1 VNERIAAAFESEGA
15 DAWFKDDAHARFLK
29 DRVTDASEWEKVTDI
44 LDVWVDS
51 GSTHAFVL
59 EKRPDLR
66 WPADVYLEGSDQHR
80 GWFHSSLL
88 ESCGTRGR
96 APYDTVITHGFT
108 MAEDGRKMSKSLGN
122 QVFPQD
128 VIKQSGADILRLW
141 VASTDYVDDQRIGPE
156 ILKSNVE
163 AYRKLRNTLRY
174 ILGALDGWDEAERL
188 PPKDMPELERYIL
201 HQLAELHSSLLA
213 GYRSYDFKQVVAA
226 LINFMNVDLSAFYLD
241 IRKDSLYC
249 DAPSSNRRRA
259 CRTVMD
265 QLFHC
270 LSTWL
275 APILCFTAE
284 EVWLSRFKGER
295 SSVHLM
301 QFAAPPAE
309 WMDQDLAAKWE
320 KIREVRRVITGA
332 LEIERQVKKTIGSSL
347 EAAPEIHVADQDM
360 LAMLK
365 DIDIAE
371 MAITSDAKLTEGAGP
386 ADAFRLD
393 DVKGVAVLFRPAQG
407 RKCAR
412 SWKISPEVGSD
423 KEFPDI
429 TPRDA
434 DAVREWQKRHNKML
448 FG

>member
-1 VNERIAAAFESEGA
+1 V
-15 DAWFKDDAHARFLK
+15 WF
-29 DRVTDASEWEKVTDI
+29 
-44 LDVWVDS
+44 DS

-59 EKRPDLR
+59 ENRPDLR

-96 APYDTVITHGFT
+96 APYNTVITHGFT

-163 AYRKLRNTLRY
+163 AYRKQRNTLRY
-174 ILGALDGWDEAERL
+174 ILGALEGWDEKERL
-188 PPKDMPELERYIL
+188 HPKDMPELERYIL
-201 HQLAELHSSLLA
+201 HKLAEVHASVLQGFRA
-213 GYRSYDFKQVVAA
+213 YDFKQVVAT

-241 IRKDSLYC
+241 IRKDALYC
-249 DAPSSNRRRA
+249 DAPSSKRRRA

-270 LSTWL
+270 LATWL

-284 EVWLSRFKGER
+284 EVWLSRFKGEK

-301 QFAAPPAE
+301 QFATPPGEWADAE
-309 WMDQDLAAKWE
+309 LAAKWE
-320 KIREVRRVITGA
+320 KIRDVRRVITGA

-347 EAAPEIHVADQDM
+347 EAAPEVHVAD
-360 LAMLK
+360 K
-365 DIDIAE
+365 DILAVLKGVDLAE
-371 MAITSDAKLTEGAGP
+371 MAITSDAKLIEGEGP
-386 ADAFRLD
+386 QEAFRLD
-393 DVKGVAVLFRPAQG
+393 DVKGVAVVFKPAQG

-412 SWKISPEVGSD
+412 SWKITPEVGSD

-434 DAVREWQKRHNKML
+434 DAVREWQKRHDKKL
-448 FG
+448 FA

>member
-1 VNERIAAAFESEGA
+1 
-15 DAWFKDDAHARFLK
+15 
-29 DRVTDASEWEKVTDI
+29 
-44 LDVWVDS
+44 
-51 GSTHAFVL
+51 
-59 EKRPDLR
+59 
-66 WPADVYLEGSDQHR
+66 
-80 GWFHSSLL
+80 
-88 ESCGTRGR
+88 
-96 APYDTVITHGFT
+96 
-108 MAEDGRKMSKSLGN
+108 
-122 QVFPQD
+122 
-128 VIKQSGADILRLW
+128 
-141 VASTDYVDDQRIGPE
+141 
-156 ILKSNVE
+156 
-163 AYRKLRNTLRY
+163 
-174 ILGALDGWDEAERL
+174 
-188 PPKDMPELERYIL
+188 
-201 HQLAELHSSLLA
+201 
-213 GYRSYDFKQVVAA
+213 
-226 LINFMNVDLSAFYLD
+226 
-241 IRKDSLYC
+241 
-249 DAPSSNRRRA
+249 
-259 CRTVMD
+259 
-265 QLFHC
+265 
-270 LSTWL
+270 
-275 APILCFTAE
+275 
-284 EVWLSRFKGER
+284 
-295 SSVHLM
+295 M

-386 ADAFRLD
+386 ADAFRLE